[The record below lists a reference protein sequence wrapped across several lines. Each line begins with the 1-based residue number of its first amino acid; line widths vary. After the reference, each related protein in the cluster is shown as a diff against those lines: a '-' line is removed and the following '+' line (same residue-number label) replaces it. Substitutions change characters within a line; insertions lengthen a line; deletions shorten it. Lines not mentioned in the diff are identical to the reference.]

1 MFGRTQKNKKKNN
14 ISANIVNGNIIQD
27 SSVENNYITIND
39 PAIAIRNIGKN
50 SEELTKYFARSLW
63 LKPGPVPGKQAGPAD
78 VVQAAQL
85 HGQPLQADTQAAV
98 GRRAV
103 LVEQQVARK
112 ILRLHAPRL

>member
-50 SEELTKYFARSLW
+50 SEELTKYFESVRASLASQHK
-63 LKPGPVPGKQAGPAD
+63 LYPYYETGIQEINGKNFLYSRPLVPEAKTKYPSRKGK
-78 VVQAAQL
+78 
-85 HGQPLQADTQAAV
+85 
-98 GRRAV
+98 
-103 LVEQQVARK
+103 
-112 ILRLHAPRL
+112 I